1 MSESKRRI
9 EVTLPEEISQSE
21 QQKAQDFSRILTR
34 FDEAKKPLP
43 KRKLFQYNQRWFF
56 IAIIIILL
64 IFMMLLGFF

>member
-9 EVTLPEEISQSE
+9 EVTPPEEISLSE

-43 KRKLFQYNQRWFF
+43 YRKLFQYNQRWFF
-56 IAIIIILL
+56 IAIVIILL
-64 IFMMLLGFF
+64 IFMILMGFF

>member
-9 EVTLPEEISQSE
+9 EVTPPEEISQSE

-43 KRKLFQYNQRWFF
+43 QRKLFQYNQRWFF
-56 IAIIIILL
+56 VAILIILL
-64 IFMMLLGFF
+64 IIMIILGVF

>member
-9 EVTLPEEISQSE
+9 EVTPPEEISLSE

-43 KRKLFQYNQRWFF
+43 QRKLFQYNQRWFF
-56 IAIIIILL
+56 IAIVIILL
-64 IFMMLLGFF
+64 IFMILLGFF

>member
-9 EVTLPEEISQSE
+9 EVTPPEEISQLE

-43 KRKLFQYNQRWFF
+43 QRKLFQYNQRWFF
-56 IAIIIILL
+56 VAILIILL
-64 IFMMLLGFF
+64 IIMIILGVF